1 MLFLAVLLDHRHHTL
16 CCFLK
21 WSVEVPEDQVAEQL
35 FAEHMWKEVLNKSG
49 DTDYQAFWEKD
60 LSESFLVVRTQDNAY
75 FRKKSHYE

>member
-1 MLFLAVLLDHRHHTL
+1 M
-16 CCFLK
+16 
-21 WSVEVPEDQVAEQL
+21 AEQL

-75 FRKKSHYE
+75 FLKKSHYE